1 MVLITKVIAVS
12 TLALES
18 DSKRVE
24 GWKVGRLE
32 GWKVET
38 YKRLTC
44 QPVNLL
50 ALLTFQVSTLLRTND
65 L

>member
-18 DSKRVE
+18 DSKRVVGRLEGWKVEGWKVEGWKVE

-32 GWKVET
+32 G
-38 YKRLTC
+38 
-44 QPVNLL
+44 
-50 ALLTFQVSTLLRTND
+50 
-65 L
+65 